1 MFDQIT
7 FLAQWSLL
15 LLFLEANYFAFGSL
29 FVATCTCGSFAS
41 VLWLPIS
48 IFGSVS

>member
-7 FLAQWSLL
+7 FLAQCSLL

-29 FVATCTCGSFAS
+29 FVATCTSNTCASFAS
-41 VLWLPIS
+41 V
-48 IFGSVS
+48 